1 MEEEMRICPNC
12 GRQVTGRAD
21 KRFCCSECRT
31 MFHNKKY
38 RQERKEIHRIDRI
51 LKKNRSI
58 IDRLY
63 TNGERNIPLHRL
75 YHMGFDFKYLTS
87 FISDSDAGGTC
98 VFGCYDY
105 TCALSS
111 DGRID
116 IDRPEPATP
125 R

>member
-1 MEEEMRICPNC
+1 
-12 GRQVTGRAD
+12 
-21 KRFCCSECRT
+21 
-31 MFHNKKY
+31 
-38 RQERKEIHRIDRI
+38 
-51 LKKNRSI
+51 
-58 IDRLY
+58 
-63 TNGERNIPLHRL
+63 
-75 YHMGFDFKYLTS
+75 MGFDFKYLTS